1 MINRKTESSIEE
13 IDSIYNEELQL
24 LRKELE
30 SKNQV
35 INK

>member
-1 MINRKTESSIEE
+1 MINRKTESSLEK

>member
-1 MINRKTESSIEE
+1 MINRKTESSLEE

-35 INK
+35 TNK

>member
-1 MINRKTESSIEE
+1 MINRKTESSLEE

>member
-1 MINRKTESSIEE
+1 MINRKTESSLEE
-13 IDSIYNEELQL
+13 TDSIYNEELQL

>member
-1 MINRKTESSIEE
+1 MINRKTESSLEE
-13 IDSIYNEELQL
+13 IDSVYNEELQL

>member
-1 MINRKTESSIEE
+1 MINRKTESSLEG

>member
-1 MINRKTESSIEE
+1 MINRKTESSLEE

-24 LRKELE
+24 LRKELG